1 MLSSRRCP
9 HTGIVNFFADA
20 EPFLAVGSVTET
32 GDPALYHWR
41 CYLGHEPA
49 AGTAPDM
56 RTAEVHLCSH
66 YRELERAAL
75 LIGADA
81 LAERPVP
88 GGDEPYS
95 VADFSTART
104 IR

>member
-32 GDPALYHWR
+32 REPALYHWR
-41 CYLGHEPA
+41 CYLGHEPV
-49 AGTAPDM
+49 AGSAPDM
-56 RTAEVHLCSH
+56 QTAEIHLCSH

-75 LIGADA
+75 LIGGDA
-81 LAERPVP
+81 L
-88 GGDEPYS
+88 GGMPTRGREELQS
-95 VADFSTART
+95 AADFSTAHATR
-104 IR
+104 